1 MREEKKK
8 EREVGKNARKKR
20 LMARKEKKKV
30 REKARTKSKMNAR
43 NEMKRK
49 EGWK

>member
-1 MREEKKK
+1 MI
-8 EREVGKNARKKR
+8 ARKK
-20 LMARKEKKKV
+20 KKKV
-30 REKARTKSKMNAR
+30 REKARTKSKINAR